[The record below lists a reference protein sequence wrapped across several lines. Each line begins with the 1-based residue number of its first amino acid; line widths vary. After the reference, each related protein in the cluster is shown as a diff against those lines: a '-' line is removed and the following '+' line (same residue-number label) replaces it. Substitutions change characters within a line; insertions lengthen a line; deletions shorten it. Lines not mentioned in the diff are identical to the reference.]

1 MIFDNHHPKGHH
13 LHIDGLEMDYDYANE
28 EKLFSDFKKIVF
40 ENLGVKL

>member
-13 LHIDGLEMDYDYANE
+13 LHIDGLEMDYDYAN
-28 EKLFSDFKKIVF
+28 KKIVF